1 MPWPQKIKK
10 KKELLI
16 DVLMVSLLVAAFFL
30 LSLIF

>member
-1 MPWPQKIKK
+1 MPSARKIKN

-16 DVLMVSLLVAAFFL
+16 DVLMVALLLAAFFL